1 MERAGRRWHV
11 KCAAAEREWLLHKL
25 LTAPAA
31 ARARKGCDVTQSG
44 HFLSGHRDRPVA
56 QATQSSVPA
65 IPQCPVLKKQARH
78 NLRQFSSHP
87 WPART
92 PPHSPACT
100 ALPLLQRRRCVPACC
115 VPCTRAAMACR
126 RPLSASVALR
136 PCFPPPCGRRKAHT
150 ASFLRTAS
158 TACTCSNA
166 CNRRM
171 RAATAPPRPQAAP
184 RAHGSHGTDEVEQ
197 WTWN

>member
-1 MERAGRRWHV
+1 MQRAGRRWHV
-11 KCAAAEREWLLHKL
+11 ECAAAVWDGCYTNHP
-25 LTAPAA
+25 PATA

-44 HFLSGHRDRPVA
+44 HFLSVHRDRLVVK
-56 QATQSSVPA
+56 ATQSSVPA

-78 NLRQFSSHP
+78 NLRQFSSRP

-92 PPHSPACT
+92 PPLLPTCT

-115 VPCTRAAMACR
+115 VPGTRAAMACQR
-126 RPLSASVALR
+126 SLSASVALR

-166 CNRRM
+166 CNWRM